1 MKLLSIDCPKPP
13 AQCRYRIDPSQRL
26 RIEEY
31 QGRIGLEELRSVAE
45 AVVEDPGWSRGHHG
59 LIDFSDAHLDLTAND
74 VLRFALQ
81 LRQEDYR
88 TDGWLVFAVGDSSSF
103 GTVRM
108 LNHWSRNTDRSR
120 IFRTREEA
128 EAWLE
133 LNADHIPPGFGSG
146 FTDAYQ
152 PAVRNAG

>member
-1 MKLLSIDCPKPP
+1 M
-13 AQCRYRIDPSQRL
+13 
-26 RIEEY
+26 
-31 QGRIGLEELRSVAE
+31 AE
-45 AVVEDPGWSRGHHG
+45 AVIEDPSWSREHHG
-59 LIDFSDAHLDLTAND
+59 LIDFSAAHLDLTAND
-74 VLRFALQ
+74 VLRLALL
-81 LRQEDYR
+81 LRQDEYR
-88 TDGWLVFAVGDSSSF
+88 TNGWLVFAVGDSSSF

-108 LNHWSRNTDRSR
+108 LGHWARNTDRSR
-120 IFRTREEA
+120 IFRTRQEA